1 MEIHYG
7 FVDDAPNWRSRS
19 GSGPSSSPQAPE
31 PFDAVMT
38 GPTPSGDSI
47 LRSTPNHL
55 GSWEPQL
62 SRAFRTLNMVIP
74 EPVFLKA
81 HGVRLTDNLFGN
93 QTVSSMKAGTQC

>member
-47 LRSTPNHL
+47 LRSTPESSGEL
-55 GSWEPQL
+55 GTTAFQGLQDSKYGNSGTCIFES
-62 SRAFRTLNMVIP
+62 SRSEA
-74 EPVFLKA
+74 
-81 HGVRLTDNLFGN
+81 D
-93 QTVSSMKAGTQC
+93 

>member
-7 FVDDAPNWRSRS
+7 FVDNAPNWRSRS

-31 PFDAVMT
+31 PFYAVMT

-47 LRSTPNHL
+47 LRSTPESSAEL
-55 GSWEPQL
+55 GTTDFQALQDS
-62 SRAFRTLNMVIP
+62 NMVIP

-81 HGVRLTDNLFGN
+81 HGG
-93 QTVSSMKAGTQC
+93 G